1 MVYVGI
7 SEVHL
12 IFRQSR
18 SLKDKRQILS
28 SLIQKLRNEGFS
40 ACETEMADDP
50 KQGVVGFSYS
60 GKDLKYVEEKQL
72 STRDIFLG
80 DFQVGRFRHEL
91 VNFGLGDDPMELSW
105 EEEEFK

>member
-1 MVYVGI
+1 MVFVGI

-40 ACETEMADDP
+40 ASETDLMDDP
-50 KQGVVGFSYS
+50 KQGVIGFSYT
-60 GKDLKYVEEKQL
+60 GRDVGFVESKQL

-91 VNFGLGDDPMELSW
+91 VNFGLGDDPIELSW